1 MKDLIGL
8 CCGCLMGVV
17 VPLLFCRLAKH
28 WNVLSDI
35 AAGEIL
41 AYTSEVIPF
50 CFCLFDFAY
59 GLFQLAHFRLVPF
72 PRHQDSHHGT
82 QGVRGWIPRHPS
94 RSGSHRAGF
103 PGGSESGRR
112 VAGPS
117 ASWTTA
123 VGGDTGAS
131 RPVDSRC
138 IRIPGILRG
147 LLRDGD
153 SLPAGRRI
161 HVYRCEWD
169 PPWAT
174 RLGII
179 GETS

>member
-59 GLFQLAHFRLVPF
+59 GLFNWLIFGSFRFLDIKIPTMALRVCAGGFLAILPAAALIVRVF
-72 PRHQDSHHGT
+72 PEVRSPE
-82 QGVRGWIPRHPS
+82 GVW
-94 RSGSHRAGF
+94 
-103 PGGSESGRR
+103 
-112 VAGPS
+112 
-117 ASWTTA
+117 
-123 VGGDTGAS
+123 
-131 RPVDSRC
+131 
-138 IRIPGILRG
+138 RG

>member
-59 GLFQLAHFRLVPF
+59 GLFNWLIFGSFRFLDIKIPTMALRVC
-72 PRHQDSHHGT
+72 
-82 QGVRGWIPRHPS
+82 GWIPRHPS

-112 VAGPS
+112 VAGLS